1 MALLSAADGRRS
13 ACERQKCREHSVS
26 PPWRPHLPALHVC
39 AHCRFRS
46 LHSLAVFRVS
56 GSASTESG
64 RVRRPYRP
72 DQCSPDDYLVANSEI
87 FALAVP
93 ATCVWSEPC
102 LCTWG
107 DGTTSHRPV
116 LAAAGATV
124 RACRHL
130 CVLSASCLRVSE
142 GRGTGSA
149 AYICCEAFLG
159 IVRPPGS
166 WRLRSLLEMR
176 RVELRA
182 MMYLVEARPTT

>member
-1 MALLSAADGRRS
+1 MALLSGADGGRS

-107 DGTTSHRPV
+107 DGTTSHRSV
-116 LAAAGATV
+116 LAAAGASLPPPV
-124 RACRHL
+124 RSECAYGPSR
-130 CVLSASCLRVSE
+130 VARPPQAFLSIY
-142 GRGTGSA
+142 
-149 AYICCEAFLG
+149 AYIHVLPKRVLPAIPFL
-159 IVRPPGS
+159 V
-166 WRLRSLLEMR
+166 
-176 RVELRA
+176 
-182 MMYLVEARPTT
+182 